1 MVICTV
7 IVMLISMSI
16 PTRWTSKESS
26 SPLCSSS
33 SGILQVLLKA
43 VEFITVIVMSIG
55 GELGA
60 RKCINRKL
68 TGHTQIWILFNTVV
82 PRVCH

>member
-1 MVICTV
+1 
-7 IVMLISMSI
+7 MLVSMSI
-16 PTRWTSKESS
+16 PIRRISTEFSR
-26 SPLCSSS
+26 PLCSSS

-60 RKCINRKL
+60 
-68 TGHTQIWILFNTVV
+68 GVQIY
-82 PRVCH
+82 VCK